1 MVETETTSDRAVPA
15 LRQKIVLAAASLLE
29 EGGLDAVST
38 RAVAARAGVPT
49 PSIFRIFGDKDG
61 LLEAVAE
68 HGFRRYLEVK
78 AELFTGEDPVQA
90 LRDAWDLHIRFGL
103 EHPAY
108 YTLVYGRVR
117 PGHMPQTGRR
127 AADDLRRMIVR
138 VAAAG
143 RLRVS
148 VERATEVMHS
158 TGAGTILTL
167 IGHPEKARDLRNAW
181 EAREMV
187 INTLTLPAEGPA
199 TPGQETFGS
208 VVAGRAT
215 ALLAALGQD
224 GTAPLSTGERTLL
237 LEWLDRLADGV
248 EESTRPPAPGLNT

>member
-1 MVETETTSDRAVPA
+1 MVEKETTPDRPAPA

-29 EGGLDAVST
+29 AGGLDAVST
-38 RAVAARAGVPT
+38 RAVAAQAGVPT

-78 AELFTGEDPVQA
+78 AELFTGDDPVQA

-108 YTLVYGRVR
+108 YTLVYGQVR

-127 AADDLRRMIVR
+127 AADDLRRMIIR

-143 RLRVS
+143 RLRMS

-167 IGHPEKARDLRNAW
+167 ISHPEKARDLRNAW

-187 INTLTLPAEGPA
+187 INALTLPAADPE
-199 TPGQETFGS
+199 TSGQEGFGS
-208 VVAGRAT
+208 VVAGRAM
-215 ALLAALGQD
+215 ALLAALGED
-224 GTAPLSTGERTLL
+224 GATPLSTGERTLL
-237 LEWLDRLADGV
+237 LEWLDRLADGAD
-248 EESTRPPAPGLNT
+248 ENTRPSAPGRDT